1 MRIKLALLL
10 LLPVLGY
17 LNLGILS
24 KESLKANGETILLEL
39 APRDPRSLLQGD
51 YMALNYRLH
60 NELRGKKELRGHRG
74 QIVIKKDDNDVA
86 RLDRIYNGEDLAENE
101 RLLRFNFSGRRPE
114 VATHSFFFQ
123 EGKAKAFEAAR
134 YGIFKLDSDGNLMLV
149 DLADENREPISPK
162 AYNKEQPTTNA
173 Q

>member
-1 MRIKLALLL
+1 MRKC
-10 LLPVLGY
+10 
-17 LNLGILS
+17 
-24 KESLKANGETILLEL
+24 TILKNL
-39 APRDPRSLLQGD
+39 
-51 YMALNYRLH
+51 
-60 NELRGKKELRGHRG
+60 G
-74 QIVIKKDDNDVA
+74 QIVIKKDDYGVA
-86 RLDRIYNGEDLAENE
+86 TLDRIYNDEDLAENE

-162 AYNKEQPTTNA
+162 AYNEEQPTTNA

>member
-1 MRIKLALLL
+1 MNFSR
-10 LLPVLGY
+10 
-17 LNLGILS
+17 
-24 KESLKANGETILLEL
+24 
-39 APRDPRSLLQGD
+39 
-51 YMALNYRLH
+51 
-60 NELRGKKELRGHRG
+60 
-74 QIVIKKDDNDVA
+74 
-86 RLDRIYNGEDLAENE
+86 NE

-149 DLADENREPISPK
+149 DLADENREPINPK
-162 AYNKEQPTTNA
+162 TYNEEQPATNA

>member
-51 YMALNYRLH
+51 YMDLNYRLH
-60 NELRGKKELRGHRG
+60 NELRGKKELRSHRG
-74 QIVIKKDDNDVA
+74 QIVIKKDDNGVA
-86 RLDRIYNGEDLAENE
+86 RLDRVYNGKDLAENE

-162 AYNKEQPTTNA
+162 AYNEEQRTTNA

>member
-60 NELRGKKELRGHRG
+60 NELGRKRELRGHRG
-74 QIVIKKDDNDVA
+74 QIVIKKDDNGVA
-86 RLDRIYNGEDLAENE
+86 TLDRVYNGEDLAENE

-114 VATHSFFFQ
+114 GATHSFFFQ

-162 AYNKEQPTTNA
+162 AYNEEQPTTNA

>member
-1 MRIKLALLL
+1 M
-10 LLPVLGY
+10 
-17 LNLGILS
+17 
-24 KESLKANGETILLEL
+24 
-39 APRDPRSLLQGD
+39 
-51 YMALNYRLH
+51 NYVERR
-60 NELRGKKELRGHRG
+60 NCGGHQG
-74 QIVIKKDDNDVA
+74 QIVIKKDDYGVA
-86 RLDRIYNGEDLAENE
+86 TLDRIYNDEDLAENE

-162 AYNKEQPTTNA
+162 AYAEEQPTTKGTVAAWPSGNRR
-173 Q
+173 

>member
-60 NELRGKKELRGHRG
+60 NELRGKKELRGHHGVRAVPSFHVVHCAG
-74 QIVIKKDDNDVA
+74 DNSVPCNPPA
-86 RLDRIYNGEDLAENE
+86 TGSAGRAAPIPTGSFR
-101 RLLRFNFSGRRPE
+101 RWPSG
-114 VATHSFFFQ
+114 
-123 EGKAKAFEAAR
+123 
-134 YGIFKLDSDGNLMLV
+134 ILC
-149 DLADENREPISPK
+149 
-162 AYNKEQPTTNA
+162 
-173 Q
+173 

>member
-74 QIVIKKDDNDVA
+74 QIVIKKDDNGVA
-86 RLDRIYNGEDLAENE
+86 TLDRIYNDEELAEK
-101 RLLRFNFSGRRPE
+101 RTAAPVQFQRSQSRGGHAFLLFSGRQSQGIRSS
-114 VATHSFFFQ
+114 TLRHFQ
-123 EGKAKAFEAAR
+123 ARQRRQPAA
-134 YGIFKLDSDGNLMLV
+134 GGLG
-149 DLADENREPISPK
+149 
-162 AYNKEQPTTNA
+162 
-173 Q
+173 